1 MNDNNDN
8 LLKMLSKVVL
18 TGNLSVKHDE
28 PKTDNK
34 EKNDDNNR

>member
-1 MNDNNDN
+1 MTDD

-28 PKTDNK
+28 PKETKN
-34 EKNDDNNR
+34 EKNDDNR

>member
-18 TGNLSVKHDE
+18 TGELSVKHEE
-28 PKTDNK
+28 PKNDK
-34 EKNDDNNR
+34 DKNNDGGN